1 VTALDVRAMRRWG
14 KGVGNIRVVILKK
27 RRSGAI
33 SELYPDVCYST
44 TACHTC
50 LDVEKMRVRSL
61 DLGVMPL
68 RGGVIF
74 WRQAA

>member
-1 VTALDVRAMRRWG
+1 MGNFLDPICREPR
-14 KGVGNIRVVILKK
+14 I
-27 RRSGAI
+27 GAI